1 MAPAT
6 NSTSTTRQLVIKSGV
21 VNRVVKELQ
30 SYKDEAVT
38 MASRV
43 DKMEQNNEDEAEIR
57 QQKRVHAESLAMI
70 PDSEQRLAKAVAELE
85 DLIVSLEEAAEEETP
100 GAEELEKA
108 KQAVA
113 ASGVATSA

>member
-1 MAPAT
+1 MAPAPK
-6 NSTSTTRQLVIKSGV
+6 NTSTTRQLVIKTGV

-30 SYKDEAVT
+30 SYKSEAVT

-43 DKMEQNNEDEAEIR
+43 EKMEQNNEDEAEIR

-85 DLIVSLEEAAEEETP
+85 DLIEASEEETS

-113 ASGVATSA
+113 ASGVATSAA